1 MAETSWLGGEN
12 WLEELSKHPAF
23 NSSSTLNQSIKNDK
37 RFNKQSSSTSLPQSN
52 LISIINQ
59 TDLIVYS
66 ESEIRLLSLA
76 KFKNSLSSTDPNPSN
91 GHQSSTYKVLRPLPP
106 SAIPEGPITHL
117 APNPTSRLLAVC
129 SSTQVSVICLPRPE
143 EQADPKTHLDC
154 NALLIGISGGTVNQI
169 PQVTRDGNK
178 PLAIDEHQVMKVL
191 WHEWSYRAS
200 TILILYSTGIMH
212 EYDVSSNSRYPTQVI
227 DFNSVFGFAEP
238 NSQELGERDEDGEEK
253 GVDKTGVG
261 RRMGEL
267 SSTPRDSRVLIP
279 RGRQSPNKLKMITPL
294 RKSRLGTP
302 QSCQS
307 NYQANFYG
315 SPDLRS
321 TTAVSMCFGAGS
333 SDWGPLTL
341 YGLMKNGDVYAI
353 CPYLPHNCFV
363 PPSYRNSLLLLL
375 TAKSESIS
383 KSSKLTS
390 TKEKSIF
397 KSLEY
402 LNLLFKLPGDSNFD
416 PETELEGRD
425 NFLNFFKSFK
435 FRPIRHGPYLIQ
447 PSPIELDEED
457 EEEASDLIHLQYPT
471 CLSEFDNLDNFMN
484 DNNGIESVAV
494 LMIAYN
500 RRVDVCLEF
509 QKVEPLWLPLD
520 HGEDTVQGMIE
531 LPILEMYECI
541 DLGIP
546 TVVRNPK
553 DNCPLSPLAFLRDP
567 RYDDI
572 TYVFHRMGLHAISNM
587 DWVEKL
593 LKSFEEQAGTQSVA
607 LKDLDKLPSSEV
619 GWIAKIMHNNVF
631 DQSHSPCGVRGFSV
645 INDAYLGYGL
655 LTVTEDFQVVTQ
667 QLQLRPNPLTIKMPV
682 PEFLNL
688 KITNDHSYTDSAL
701 SQRIGFTKPL
711 KNDSSSLS
719 LYTSLLDQ
727 NWKHDQTQPKGFEK
741 RIEEMIKR
749 PENLNQVNSTTVR
762 YAAEVSELVDKQIR
776 QLIESLNE
784 AQDRLKL
791 QITEYRRQLKQ
802 VYDCREKLVVE
813 SQSSRSM
820 KKSYEERI
828 ERIERNQAGL
838 LKRADLVLQR
848 LTDECNCNL
857 SREEFKWIAEIGRMK
872 AEIEGDRESKGLK
885 SEVEELRKQV
895 TFVKDS
901 INRIRESALNRSKK
915 KAFNSTYLSPKDLDE
930 YEEDGTGICR
940 GIFPVQKFGE
950 SQILSIQQKLIQSTS
965 CLGLIMDQLH
975 KLNDT
980 IA

>member
-267 SSTPRDSRVLIP
+267 SSTPRDSR
-279 RGRQSPNKLKMITPL
+279 SPNKLKMITPL

-353 CPYLPHNCFV
+353 CPYLPHNWSVSYILCHKGKHPPQQQQQQKLISYIQKACIIETV
-363 PPSYRNSLLLLL
+363 PLCLQNSLLLLL

-762 YAAEVSELVDKQIR
+762 YAAEVSEL
-776 QLIESLNE
+776 
-784 AQDRLKL
+784 
-791 QITEYRRQLKQ
+791 LKQ

-848 LTDECNCNL
+848 LTDE
-857 SREEFKWIAEIGRMK
+857 EEFKWIAEIGRMK

-885 SEVEELRKQV
+885 S
-895 TFVKDS
+895 
-901 INRIRESALNRSKK
+901 ESALNRSKK

-950 SQILSIQQKLIQSTS
+950 STDWDVCLCAQNILSGKLTGQR
-965 CLGLIMDQLH
+965 GNGDEW
-975 KLNDT
+975 
-980 IA
+980 